1 MSQKPKDTRGQI
13 LKSSAVI
20 GGSTAITVA
29 LKFLRNK
36 VVALLLGP
44 SGIGLLGLYQSIADL
59 TRAAVGLGV
68 SSSGVRQ
75 IAEAVGTNDS
85 SRVAATITTL
95 RRLSLALG
103 IIGAALLVGFSG
115 PVARFTFGAPEHR
128 FSVILLSVAVL
139 LTCVS
144 DSQAAVLQ
152 GLRRIKSLALV
163 NILGAAFGALLG
175 VPLIYFWGERA
186 VAPSIV
192 VAALCSIFASWWMVR
207 RIKFDR
213 FSSRWA
219 DLWTEAGALAKLGV
233 VLLSTTLMA
242 TGVAY
247 LIRSLVSRHLGVD
260 AAGQYQAAWSVAGQY
275 VNFILQAMAVD
286 FYPRLTAVEKQRDVC
301 NRLVNEQAEV
311 GILLAGPGIL
321 ATLTFAPFV
330 IQLLFSDKFGPA
342 MELLRWNCLGML
354 FRVAAWPMGYLMLA
368 RNERKLYFST
378 AFLVHAANLA
388 LVWLLVPKWG
398 LLATGVAV
406 FASGVLD
413 FALMVAVA
421 VRINGFRFSG
431 VNAKLG
437 LLFAPLA
444 AALFVGWYFLPHA
457 IVLACGAAATL
468 LSAVASCRMLT
479 AFVSLQRLPA
489 ALRKTLLFLRLA
501 PPFPR
506 PLPK

>member
-1 MSQKPKDTRGQI
+1 M
-13 LKSSAVI
+13 
-20 GGSTAITVA
+20 
-29 LKFLRNK
+29 
-36 VVALLLGP
+36 
-44 SGIGLLGLYQSIADL
+44 
-59 TRAAVGLGV
+59 
-68 SSSGVRQ
+68 
-75 IAEAVGTNDS
+75 
-85 SRVAATITTL
+85 
-95 RRLSLALG
+95 
-103 IIGAALLVGFSG
+103 
-115 PVARFTFGAPEHR
+115 
-128 FSVILLSVAVL
+128 
-139 LTCVS
+139 
-144 DSQAAVLQ
+144 
-152 GLRRIKSLALV
+152 V

-219 DLWTEAGALAKLGV
+219 DLWTKAGALAKLGV

-260 AAGQYQAAWSVAGQY
+260 AAGQYQAAWSMAGQY

-413 FALMVAVA
+413 FALMLAVA

-444 AALFVGWYFLPHA
+444 AALFVGWSLPSTRNRAGLRRSGDSSLRRRLLPDAHRLRL
-457 IVLACGAAATL
+457 LAASPSGAAQNPLVPAPGSSIPTGRSRSSGHRQEL
-468 LSAVASCRMLT
+468 TPSAST
-479 AFVSLQRLPA
+479 
-489 ALRKTLLFLRLA
+489 
-501 PPFPR
+501 
-506 PLPK
+506 